1 MAERESVCDALQY
14 RCDSSIYHQSP
25 LCRKEPLQGVKRW
38 LAWQIAARLAPGP
51 VAFDFVEPARLFACS
66 GLTAPSGNL
75 YVGMQEFED
84 IAFAIHMLRPGDL
97 FCDVGANIGA
107 YTILASAV
115 SGARSVAFE
124 PVSGTYAWLLQNI
137 HLNGVADKVVARHA
151 AVGAEI
157 GTARITSNLD
167 TVNHVTSENS
177 ISDPATNEQV
187 EVTTLDAIFSE
198 EAPTLI
204 KIDVEDFETA
214 VLNGGA
220 PSLADPRLR
229 TVVAELSGGGAT
241 YAHDDAVI
249 RYRLESL
256 GFECVQYLPFERR
269 IIDRETFEPGNVVFV
284 RDKEWVAD
292 RLRQAPPFRCR
303 GVQV

>member
-1 MAERESVCDALQY
+1 MNLHATLRDTAATLRY
-14 RCDSSIYHQSP
+14 ITNHP
-25 LCRKEPLQGVKRW
+25 LCRNAPIQGVGRW
-38 LAWQIAARLAPGP
+38 MAWQIRARLATGP
-51 VAFDFVEPARLFACS
+51 VAFDFVEPARLFARS
-66 GLTAPSGNL
+66 GLTAATANL
-75 YVGMQEFED
+75 YVGMQEFD
-84 IAFAIHMLRPGDL
+84 DMAFAVHMLRPGDL

-115 SGARSVAFE
+115 SGARSIAFE
-124 PVSGTYAWLLQNI
+124 PVSSTYDWLAQNI
-137 HLNGVADKVVARHA
+137 RLNGLGEKVVARHA

-167 TVNHVTSENS
+167 TVNHVLPNNS
-177 ISDPATNEQV
+177 ISDATASEQV

-204 KIDVEDFETA
+204 KIDVEGFEMA

-220 PSLADPRLR
+220 RTLADSRLR
-229 TVVAELSGGGAT
+229 AVIAEVNGSGET
-241 YAHDDAVI
+241 YGHDDAEI
-249 RYRLESL
+249 GTRLESF

-269 IIDRETFEPGNVVFV
+269 IVERKTFEPGNIVFV

-292 RLRQAPPFRCR
+292 RLRQASPFRCR
-303 GVQV
+303 GVQI

>member
-1 MAERESVCDALQY
+1 M
-14 RCDSSIYHQSP
+14 
-25 LCRKEPLQGVKRW
+25 
-38 LAWQIAARLAPGP
+38 
-51 VAFDFVEPARLFACS
+51 
-66 GLTAPSGNL
+66 
-75 YVGMQEFED
+75 
-84 IAFAIHMLRPGDL
+84 AFAVHMLLPGDL

-115 SGARSVAFE
+115 SGARSIAFE
-124 PVSGTYAWLLQNI
+124 PVSSTYDWLAQNI
-137 HLNGVADKVVARHA
+137 RLNGLGEKVVARHA

-167 TVNHVTSENS
+167 TVNHVLPNNS
-177 ISDPATNEQV
+177 ISDATASEQV

-204 KIDVEDFETA
+204 KIDVEGFEMA

-220 PSLADPRLR
+220 RTLADLKAPRGHR
-229 TVVAELSGGGAT
+229 GGQRQRRDIWPRRCRDSTMELF
-241 YAHDDAVI
+241 
-249 RYRLESL
+249 

-269 IIDRETFEPGNVVFV
+269 IVERKTFEPGNIVFV

-292 RLRQAPPFRCR
+292 RLRQASPFRCR
-303 GVQV
+303 GVQI